1 MEMKLNQARVKGPS
15 EWRDGWRPAV
25 AAAVGWGT
33 AGVMITNTSSVFI
46 EPIMA
51 ETGWASTQVLLSPIM
66 GILTIIATPFVGKAV
81 YKFGPRRVV
90 VFGLLGLVATI
101 GIFVLLPLSLPVY
114 YGFGFLA
121 GAFVTSVSMVPWN
134 RTVVSWFRRSAGKA
148 LSLMGLTAG
157 LSVAILSPVLVSV
170 IGQWGWRAGY
180 LLIAAIFLVITLPV
194 SLWGVRIRKDADEVP
209 APVAVDPEGVVEGAV
224 VAEAVDTRK
233 PITTYGVALRTGDVW
248 ALGLAFAF
256 MVMPVGGF
264 IANMFPVLS
273 TGGLD
278 PAEAATILSMFFIAA
293 ALGRVVSGLLLDIV
307 PRYIVAIAFLVLGAV
322 GALLLA
328 LGSPLTFGVAFV
340 AIIAFAAI
348 AGGEIEMMSYFLLR
362 ELGERSF
369 AIAFSVTVVIFS
381 VCSFGAPYMFS
392 IFRDTTGS
400 YAGALIVCAIVFAVG
415 VLVFIWRAAVIR
427 HRLPLGL
434 VKEAEVAEVAA

>member
-1 MEMKLNQARVKGPS
+1 
-15 EWRDGWRPAV
+15 
-25 AAAVGWGT
+25 
-33 AGVMITNTSSVFI
+33 
-46 EPIMA
+46 
-51 ETGWASTQVLLSPIM
+51 
-66 GILTIIATPFVGKAV
+66 
-81 YKFGPRRVV
+81 
-90 VFGLLGLVATI
+90 LLGLVATI

-209 APVAVDPEGVVEGAV
+209 APATVDPEGAVEGAV

-233 PITTYGVALRTGDVW
+233 PITTYGAALRTGDVW

-307 PRYIVAIAFLVLGAV
+307 PRYIVAVAFLVLGAV

-434 VKEAEVAEVAA
+434 VKEAEVAEVGA